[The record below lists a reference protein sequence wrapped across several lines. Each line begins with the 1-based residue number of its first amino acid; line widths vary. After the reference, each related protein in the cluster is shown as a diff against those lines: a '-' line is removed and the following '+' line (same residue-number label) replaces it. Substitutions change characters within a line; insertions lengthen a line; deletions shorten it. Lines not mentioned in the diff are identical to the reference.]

1 MLNNSDDGIAKKVE
15 TYECLALCWSKK
27 YAYDCL
33 WSEKS
38 VYDCLWQ
45 VCDLQIPKCP
55 ELPVISIKHELEK
68 PHQAIVYKEIY
79 VR

>member
-1 MLNNSDDGIAKKVE
+1 MLNNSDNGIIKKVE
-15 TYECLALCWSKK
+15 TYDSLALCWSEK
-27 YAYDCL
+27 YANA
-33 WSEKS
+33 
-38 VYDCLWQ
+38 CLWQ

-55 ELPVISIKHELEK
+55 ELRVIFLRHELEK